1 MSASSPKSCVLVL
14 GMHRSGTSAL
24 TGALHKSGL
33 RVTMDILPANGA
45 NPLGYFESRSLM
57 DVNDRIL
64 AELGG
69 EWSAPPDLEEGFEQ
83 TRQVVRLSR
92 LARATLEQVLPAG
105 AVWKDPRNCLLM
117 PIWRQMID
125 QRSPALLIWREPSE
139 VAGSLGKRSND
150 LPGVVGLALWA
161 RYNRDALRG
170 LEGRRVLVL
179 SYEGLLGDPN
189 LYAAEVVS
197 FLRSGGLDLPLRDT
211 AEEDFARHLDP
222 SLRHHRS
229 ERSEQGVPLLADQQ
243 ELREILRQLDGVH
256 EAFDAPAM
264 REENPWASALLG
276 DRPGMNMLSK
286 FGPELKL
293 FAPLLRA
300 SRSARE
306 ASRPFRHRLRARSGG
321 GSDLASAS
329 RP

>member
-1 MSASSPKSCVLVL
+1 MSTPKSCVLVL

-33 RVTMDILPANGA
+33 RVTTDTLPADAA

-57 DVNDRIL
+57 DVNDRML

-83 TRQVVRLSR
+83 SPELKRLSR
-92 LARATLEQVLPAG
+92 LARATLERVLPAG

-117 PIWRQMID
+117 PVWRQMID

-139 VAGSLGKRSND
+139 VAGSLGKRSNEF
-150 LPGVVGLALWA
+150 PGVLGLALWA

-179 SYEGLLGDPN
+179 SYEGLLDDPN

-197 FLRSGGLDLPLRDT
+197 FLRSGELDLPLRDA
-211 AEEDFARHLDP
+211 AEEAFARHLDP

-229 ERSEQGVPLLADQQ
+229 EWSEQTLPLLADQQ

-264 REENPWASALLG
+264 REESPWASALLG

-286 FGPELKL
+286 FGPELKF
-293 FAPLLRA
+293 FAPLLRV
-300 SRSARE
+300 SRRARD
-306 ASRPFRHRLRARSGG
+306 ASRPFRHRLRLRSEER
-321 GSDLASAS
+321 SDLTSAS
-329 RP
+329 CP